1 VPSPTARQQNGNLV
15 PLMLLVSTNTEYN
28 YSMSD
33 VGGGVPLDSA
43 GPLLGLIQLY
53 YLSSLISIKYA
64 NLKHLCAFTM

>member
-1 VPSPTARQQNGNLV
+1 M
-15 PLMLLVSTNTEYN
+15 PLMLLVSTNTAYN
-28 YSMSD
+28 YSMSDYSMFD